1 MRNDPCNVKDDQQL
15 REDCGNSSYKNF
27 DSCKNFIDETTYG
40 VWNAA
45 GKKWKIRRYT
55 SKTLFM

>member
-27 DSCKNFIDETTYG
+27 DSCKNFADETTYG

-45 GKKWKIRRYT
+45 GKK
-55 SKTLFM
+55 